1 MTNQGQVL
9 RGEPWGV
16 FRDQKL
22 VSSEH
27 GESEAEALEQ
37 ANALNKFHGKFAR
50 YVPMRMRDR
59 KDR

>member
-1 MTNQGQVL
+1 MPNEGQVL

-16 FRDQKL
+16 FRDGRL

-27 GESEAEALEQ
+27 GESEKEALEQ
-37 ANALNKFHGKFAR
+37 AEACNKFNGNRAH